1 MQRSVAFSCPLRVY
15 TENMTERQK
24 FFVIQD
30 LGLFELRA
38 YEPCV
43 IAQISMPVDY
53 QSATSG
59 AFRYLFNYISKGNA
73 TATPIAMTAPVIAS
87 TKSDLKSDQ
96 WHISFV
102 MPAGSSLK
110 DLPIPNDSKVV
121 LKEVAQEKCVA
132 LSFKGRASTEV
143 CERKESELR
152 ALAKEAGLALST
164 ETRICRFDPP
174 FKPGFMMYNE
184 VVIPLA

>member
-1 MQRSVAFSCPLRVY
+1 
-15 TENMTERQK
+15 MTERQK
-24 FFVIQD
+24 FSVIQNF
-30 LGLFELRA
+30 GAFELRS

-43 IAQISMPVDY
+43 LAQVSMPVDY
-53 QSATSG
+53 QSATTG

-73 TATPIAMTAPVIAS
+73 SATPIAMTAPVIAS
-87 TKSDLKSDQ
+87 TLGNINSEQ
-96 WHISFV
+96 WQISFV
-102 MPAGSSLK
+102 MPTGSAIGA
-110 DLPIPNDSKVV
+110 LPLPNDSTVV
-121 LKEVAQEKCVA
+121 LKELSEEKCVA
-132 LSFKGRASTEV
+132 LSFKGRASSEL

-152 ALAKEAGLALST
+152 NLAKEAGLRLST

>member
-1 MQRSVAFSCPLRVY
+1 
-15 TENMTERQK
+15 MTERQK
-24 FFVIQD
+24 FTVMQD
-30 LGLFELRA
+30 LGLFQVRS

-43 IAQISMPVDY
+43 IAQISMPIDY

-59 AFRYLFNYISKGNA
+59 AFRYLFNYISKGNES
-73 TATPIAMTAPVIAS
+73 ATPIAMTAPVIAS
-87 TKSDLKSDQ
+87 TQGHISSDQ

-102 MPAGSSLK
+102 MPAGSSLG

-121 LKEVAQEKCVA
+121 LKEVAEEKCVA
-132 LSFKGRASTEV
+132 LSFKGRASTQV
-143 CERKESELR
+143 CERKEIELR
-152 ALAKEAGLALST
+152 TLAKEAGLALST

-184 VVIPLA
+184 IVIPLA